1 MDQWMSAMDASSLA
15 LLLGGLF
22 LFYWNQAINQWT
34 IVSSGQEKDKREG
47 GMIQAWSDMILECLD
62 YCYRQHTDIG
72 HAHST
77 PAGTNQDDTQQQKEG
92 MHLCTEYVC
101 YTVTGCIQ
109 LYSSH
114 DPMGFD
120 SSLVRNFDYFSG

>member
-1 MDQWMSAMDASSLA
+1 MDGWMDGSMDECHGCIEPCIIAR
-15 LLLGGLF
+15 GLV

-92 MHLCTEYVC
+92 MHLCMCV
-101 YTVTGCIQ
+101 
-109 LYSSH
+109 L
-114 DPMGFD
+114 
-120 SSLVRNFDYFSG
+120 